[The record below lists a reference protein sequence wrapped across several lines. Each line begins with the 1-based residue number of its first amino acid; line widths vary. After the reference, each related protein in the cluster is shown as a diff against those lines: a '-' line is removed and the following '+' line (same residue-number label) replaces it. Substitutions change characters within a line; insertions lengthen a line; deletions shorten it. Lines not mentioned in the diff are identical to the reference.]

1 MIVIGFIYSN
11 LFNQVLLEMK
21 PILRA
26 VVLVLVLPAWHGQ
39 WYRRMFGKLG
49 IVVIVGKPNIGKS
62 KEIMTALH
70 MSSSQLFFFAKV
82 NLLCN

>member
-26 VVLVLVLPAWHGQ
+26 VVLVLVLPAWHG
-39 WYRRMFGKLG
+39 MASGTDECLENSELLLLLG
-49 IVVIVGKPNIGKS
+49 S
-62 KEIMTALH
+62 RTLER
-70 MSSSQLFFFAKV
+70 AKK
-82 NLLCN
+82 